1 MSNFQHHQHGESTVT
16 HIRKIL
22 PALIA
27 TIALQPYAHATE
39 PAPASAAAPSPVD
52 EEEQVD
58 EGLKRFGYLA
68 GLARGCVVEAQRVD
82 LEREA
87 LDLHAGI
94 GRLLGTDRAF
104 LFASSFGYG
113 TTVVVETKDCAE
125 VLKTYE
131 ARVAKFRAGR
141 GEQK

>member
-1 MSNFQHHQHGESTVT
+1 MTNVNRF
-16 HIRKIL
+16 L
-22 PALIA
+22 PALLA
-27 TIALQPYAHATE
+27 MIALLPCANAADQPA
-39 PAPASAAAPSPVD
+39 APAAKSVAAATVAD
-52 EEEQVD
+52 AEEQVD

-68 GLARGCVVEAQRVD
+68 GLARGCVVEKQRAA

-87 LDLHAGI
+87 LDLNAAI
-94 GRLLGTDRAF
+94 GRLLGIDRAF

-113 TTVVVETKDCAE
+113 TTVAVETKDCAE

>member
-1 MSNFQHHQHGESTVT
+1 MPKVRTL
-16 HIRKIL
+16 L

-27 TIALQPYAHATE
+27 WIVFQPYAMAADT
-39 PAPASAAAPSPVD
+39 APASTPVAAAVD

-68 GLARGCVVEAQRVD
+68 GLARGCVVENQRAA

-87 LDLHAGI
+87 LDLNAAI
-94 GRLLGTDRAF
+94 GRLLGIDRAF

-113 TTVVVETKDCAE
+113 TTVEVETKDCAD
-125 VLKTYE
+125 VLKAYE
-131 ARVAKFRAGR
+131 SRVGKFRASR
-141 GEQK
+141 GGTQ

>member
-1 MSNFQHHQHGESTVT
+1 MSDTRH
-16 HIRKIL
+16 RL
-22 PALIA
+22 PALVA
-27 TIALQPYAHATE
+27 LLALQPYAMAADAPSAT
-39 PAPASAAAPSPVD
+39 ASVAAAVD

-68 GLARGCVVEAQRVD
+68 GLARGCVVENQRPA

-87 LDLHAGI
+87 LDLNAAI
-94 GRLLGTDRAF
+94 GRLLGIDRAF

-125 VLKTYE
+125 VLKAYE
-131 ARVAKFRAGR
+131 SRVETFRASR
-141 GEQK
+141 GGAP

>member
-1 MSNFQHHQHGESTVT
+1 MKNVRGF
-16 HIRKIL
+16 L
-22 PALIA
+22 PALLA
-27 TIALQPYAHATE
+27 ALALQPFAQAAE
-39 PAPASAAAPSPVD
+39 PSPASAAAPAPVD

-113 TTVVVETKDCAE
+113 TTVAVETKDCAE
-125 VLKTYE
+125 VLKSYE

-141 GEQK
+141 GERQ

>member
-1 MSNFQHHQHGESTVT
+1 MTDT
-16 HIRKIL
+16 RKVL
-22 PALIA
+22 PIFLAA
-27 TIALQPYAHATE
+27 FVLQPCAYAAE
-39 PAPASAAAPSPVD
+39 PAVASPAATAPLD

-87 LDLHAGI
+87 LDLHAAI

-104 LFASSFGYG
+104 LFATSFGYG
-113 TTVVVETKDCAE
+113 TTIAVETKDCAE
-125 VLKTYE
+125 VLNNYD
-131 ARVAKFRAGR
+131 ARVTKFRSGR
-141 GEQK
+141 GEKQ

>member
-1 MSNFQHHQHGESTVT
+1 MPEARN
-16 HIRKIL
+16 L
-22 PALIA
+22 LLALIA
-27 TIALQPYAHATE
+27 LFAFQPSVMAAEAPSE
-39 PAPASAAAPSPVD
+39 PAPAAAAVD

-68 GLARGCVVEAQRVD
+68 GLARGCVVENQRAA

-87 LDLHAGI
+87 LDLNAAI
-94 GRLLGTDRAF
+94 GRLLGIDRAF

-125 VLKTYE
+125 VLKAYE
-131 ARVAKFRAGR
+131 SRVEKFRASR
-141 GEQK
+141 GGTK

>member
-1 MSNFQHHQHGESTVT
+1 L
-16 HIRKIL
+16 L

-27 TIALQPYAHATE
+27 LIALQPYAMAADKA
-39 PAPASAAAPSPVD
+39 PAPTPLAATVD

-68 GLARGCVVEAQRVD
+68 GLARGCVVENQRSA

-87 LDLHAGI
+87 LDLNAAI
-94 GRLLGTDRAF
+94 GRLLGIDRAF

-113 TTVVVETKDCAE
+113 TTVVVETKDCAD
-125 VLKTYE
+125 VLKAYE
-131 ARVAKFRAGR
+131 SRVEKFRASGAAT
-141 GEQK
+141 K

>member
-1 MSNFQHHQHGESTVT
+1 MAELR
-16 HIRKIL
+16 ILL

-27 TIALQPYAHATE
+27 SFAFQSHAIAADPMPAST
-39 PAPASAAAPSPVD
+39 PAPTAVD

-68 GLARGCVVEAQRVD
+68 GLARGCVVESQRAAV
-82 LEREA
+82 EREA
-87 LDLHAGI
+87 LDLNAAI

-125 VLKTYE
+125 VLTAYE
-131 ARVAKFRAGR
+131 SRVRKFRASR
-141 GEQK
+141 GGAQ

>member
-1 MSNFQHHQHGESTVT
+1 MSETRN
-16 HIRKIL
+16 RL

-27 TIALQPYAHATE
+27 LFAFQPYAMAADVPSA
-39 PAPASAAAPSPVD
+39 PAPVAAAVD

-68 GLARGCVVEAQRVD
+68 GLSRGCIVESQRTA

-87 LDLHAGI
+87 LDLNAAI
-94 GRLLGTDRAF
+94 GRLLGIDRAF

-113 TTVVVETKDCAE
+113 TTVVVETKDCAD
-125 VLKTYE
+125 VLKAYE
-131 ARVAKFRAGR
+131 SRVETFRASR
-141 GEQK
+141 GGAP

>member
-1 MSNFQHHQHGESTVT
+1 VSDVRNLLTALFAMYVF
-16 HIRKIL
+16 L
-22 PALIA
+22 P
-27 TIALQPYAHATE
+27 HAMAADAPSE
-39 PAPASAAAPSPVD
+39 PAPAAAAVD

-68 GLARGCVVEAQRVD
+68 GLARGCVVENQRAA

-87 LDLHAGI
+87 LDLNAAI

-113 TTVVVETKDCAE
+113 TTVAVETKDCAE
-125 VLKTYE
+125 VLKAYE
-131 ARVAKFRAGR
+131 SRVEKFRASR
-141 GEQK
+141 GGAQ

>member
-1 MSNFQHHQHGESTVT
+1 MPTV
-16 HIRKIL
+16 RSLL
-22 PALIA
+22 PVLIA
-27 TIALQPYAHATE
+27 FFAFQPYAMATDA
-39 PAPASAAAPSPVD
+39 PSASAPAATKVD

-68 GLARGCVVEAQRVD
+68 GLARGCVVESQSAA

-87 LDLHAGI
+87 LDLNAAI
-94 GRLLGTDRAF
+94 GRLLGIDRAF

-125 VLKTYE
+125 VLKAYE
-131 ARVAKFRAGR
+131 SRVEKFRASR
-141 GEQK
+141 GVAQ

>member
-1 MSNFQHHQHGESTVT
+1 MPKVRTL
-16 HIRKIL
+16 L

-27 TIALQPYAHATE
+27 WIAFQPYAMAADT
-39 PAPASAAAPSPVD
+39 APASTPVAAPVD

-68 GLARGCVVEAQRVD
+68 GLARGCVVENQRAA

-87 LDLHAGI
+87 LDLNAAI
-94 GRLLGTDRAF
+94 GRLLGIDRAF

-113 TTVVVETKDCAE
+113 TTVVIETKDCAD
-125 VLKTYE
+125 VLKAYE
-131 ARVAKFRAGR
+131 SRVEKFRASR
-141 GEQK
+141 GGAQ

>member
-1 MSNFQHHQHGESTVT
+1 MPNVKKF
-16 HIRKIL
+16 L
-22 PALIA
+22 PALLA
-27 TIALQPYAHATE
+27 VIALQPYAHAAE
-39 PAPASAAAPSPVD
+39 PAETSPAATTAVD

-58 EGLKRFGYLA
+58 EGLKRFGYLT

-113 TTVVVETKDCAE
+113 TTVEVETKDCAE

-131 ARVAKFRAGR
+131 ARVAQFRAGR